1 MHCLT
6 AMDVQAA
13 DNRTSCS
20 AVIINPEELH
30 HSQLYEHVI
39 DKIRVASVLN
49 KASRYPEMWGKEEQ
63 LGYMWN

>member
-6 AMDVQAA
+6 AMDVQAV

-20 AVIINPEELH
+20 AVISNPEELH
-30 HSQLYEHVI
+30 HCQLYKHVI

-49 KASRYPEMWGKEEQ
+49 KAPRYPELWEKEEQ
-63 LGYMWN
+63 LGYIWH

>member
-20 AVIINPEELH
+20 AVIINPEELTPL
-30 HSQLYEHVI
+30 SI
-39 DKIRVASVLN
+39 I
-49 KASRYPEMWGKEEQ
+49 
-63 LGYMWN
+63 